1 MIQVCDCPKVIS
13 NDSMEFDDPIF
24 QKYLMIPHCSKIQR
38 QFQMEVWTLI
48 LRKSM
53 VISPSSMVFPYIS
66 CLCYQRDFGR
76 PCCVYILI
84 QWFPQNSTICMW
96 ALPRIPRTYH
106 IVDLS
111 GPSTYAAYV
120 TPWLSP
126 PPPVVWASAAGQRS
140 VPILHQQQAP
150 PSKEVELST
159 MGLKLRMGLAL
170 SGLALS
176 SMFGVNMLSGIK
188 VGPAKTFGVKSIT

>member
-1 MIQVCDCPKVIS
+1 MC
-13 NDSMEFDDPIF
+13 
-24 QKYLMIPHCSKIQR
+24 
-38 QFQMEVWTLI
+38 
-48 LRKSM
+48 
-53 VISPSSMVFPYIS
+53 
-66 CLCYQRDFGR
+66 
-76 PCCVYILI
+76 
-84 QWFPQNSTICMW
+84 

-111 GPSTYAAYV
+111 GPSTYAACV
-120 TPWLSP
+120 TTWLSP
-126 PPPVVWASAAGQRS
+126 PPPVVRASAAGQRS
-140 VPILHQQQAP
+140 VPILQQQQAP

-188 VGPAKTFGVKSIT
+188 VDQAAVCV